1 MSALKFVGKHM
12 KRHKGKIIIS
22 LVLSIVISLVSSLGP
37 YIMKLIVDVGI
48 PEGRIEYILILS
60 SMAVAVYFLYS
71 MGNFLLSYIFTL
83 LSETVNLD
91 IKKEIYNKLMYY
103 PLSFFGNKEK
113 GYILAR
119 TNEINSIKPL
129 FSSTTCKLGLSI
141 IEFVIASVF
150 LFSINTSFT
159 ICIYLFLPIYFLLIK
174 MMMNKTRYIVGK
186 NMEEVATANGTI
198 QQVLSGIEQVK
209 ISNKEKT
216 ESQKINNL
224 NERISKL
231 STKQSVLLNLTS
243 ESIMLIC
250 NIISVLVLVISAI
263 HISKNNMTMGD
274 YFAFSGY
281 LPKLLAPVQALAS
294 SLISIQP
301 AIASLKRLAFV
312 TLAGYFTGPFQTL
325 SLVVPQIN
333 VLKETMIRLKELMNY
348 KSNRKNGTQ
357 HINSFESMEMQQ
369 VTFSYYGSTKP
380 DVENVSMMLK
390 KGEKIA
396 FVGSSGSGKTT
407 ITKLLLNVFSHYQGQ
422 ILVNGE
428 DIKQICKEDIDRI
441 FAIVTQVPMAM
452 NGTIRENV
460 DITNTLTDE
469 EIYHYLDLVELKDDI
484 EKFPLGLNTFVGE
497 NGQNISGGQK
507 QRIAIARALALKPE
521 VIIFDEATSNL
532 DPLTERRICNNLKQL
547 HITQIVVTHRLN
559 AIQDA
564 DTIYVVEKGKI
575 IESGT
580 HVELLQLKGAYYDS
594 VNN

>member
-301 AIASLKRLAFV
+301 AIASLKRLVQYFSEKIEVENDLPYLNISNGQIVFENIEKRLWRVPVIKKEIILKGTTKEIFKRMSEYSFIQEMNSSANVCTKIIFKKPRIIRYGIEV
-312 TLAGYFTGPFQTL
+312 KNVGYWESERVFIPEKNVIITQRKEPMGPFKY
-325 SLVVPQIN
+325 LVVIY
-333 VLKETMIRLKELMNY
+333 VLEKDNQGTKFTYIEEFDVCDNY
-348 KSNRKNGTQ
+348 QN
-357 HINSFESMEMQQ
+357 E
-369 VTFSYYGSTKP
+369 V
-380 DVENVSMMLK
+380 
-390 KGEKIA
+390 EKIYSDISKK
-396 FVGSSGSGKTT
+396 VNPILQK
-407 ITKLLLNVFSHYQGQ
+407 ITDYFNSEH
-422 ILVNGE
+422 IL
-428 DIKQICKEDIDRI
+428 Q
-441 FAIVTQVPMAM
+441 
-452 NGTIRENV
+452 
-460 DITNTLTDE
+460 
-469 EIYHYLDLVELKDDI
+469 
-484 EKFPLGLNTFVGE
+484 
-497 NGQNISGGQK
+497 
-507 QRIAIARALALKPE
+507 
-521 VIIFDEATSNL
+521 
-532 DPLTERRICNNLKQL
+532 
-547 HITQIVVTHRLN
+547 
-559 AIQDA
+559 
-564 DTIYVVEKGKI
+564 
-575 IESGT
+575 
-580 HVELLQLKGAYYDS
+580 
-594 VNN
+594 

>member
-301 AIASLKRLAFV
+301 AIASLKRLV
-312 TLAGYFTGPFQTL
+312 QYF
-325 SLVVPQIN
+325 SEKI
-333 VLKETMIRLKELMNY
+333 E
-348 KSNRKNGTQ
+348 
-357 HINSFESMEMQQ
+357 
-369 VTFSYYGSTKP
+369 
-380 DVENVSMMLK
+380 VENDLPY
-390 KGEKIA
+390 
-396 FVGSSGSGKTT
+396 
-407 ITKLLLNVFSHYQGQ
+407 LN
-422 ILVNGE
+422 
-428 DIKQICKEDIDRI
+428 
-441 FAIVTQVPMAM
+441 
-452 NGTIRENV
+452 
-460 DITNTLTDE
+460 
-469 EIYHYLDLVELKDDI
+469 
-484 EKFPLGLNTFVGE
+484 
-497 NGQNISGGQK
+497 
-507 QRIAIARALALKPE
+507 
-521 VIIFDEATSNL
+521 
-532 DPLTERRICNNLKQL
+532 ICNN
-547 HITQIVVTHRLN
+547 II
-559 AIQDA
+559 
-564 DTIYVVEKGKI
+564 DTKRRKD
-575 IESGT
+575 
-580 HVELLQLKGAYYDS
+580 Q
-594 VNN
+594 

>member
-301 AIASLKRLAFV
+301 AIASLKRLV
-312 TLAGYFTGPFQTL
+312 QYF
-325 SLVVPQIN
+325 SEKI
-333 VLKETMIRLKELMNY
+333 E
-348 KSNRKNGTQ
+348 
-357 HINSFESMEMQQ
+357 
-369 VTFSYYGSTKP
+369 
-380 DVENVSMMLK
+380 VENDLPYLNISNGQIVFENMSFKYEEDSKMIINKLSVK
-390 KGEKIA
+390 IPGKSKVLIKGRN
-396 FVGSSGSGKTT
+396 GSGKTT
-407 ITKLLLNVFSHYQGQ
+407 LLKLIMGLYTNYTGY
-422 ILVNGE
+422 IYIDNK
-428 DIKQICKEDIDRI
+428 DIKNYRKASIRNQISIVSQNIFLFSGTVKENILYS
-441 FAIVTQVPMAM
+441 
-452 NGTIRENV
+452 V
-460 DITNTLTDE
+460 DNFTDYE
-469 EIYHYLDLVELKDDI
+469 LVEALKDS
-484 EKFPLGLNTFVGE
+484 GLAEAFRKGQLNLESNVGE
-497 NGQNISGGQK
+497 NGMLLSGGQR
-507 QRIAIARALALKPE
+507 QMIAIARAIMKKSKIL
-521 VIIFDEATSNL
+521 IFDEATSNL
-532 DPLTERRICNNLKQL
+532 DSKKTDDLYKMIHEKFKESTCI
-547 HITQIVVTHRLN
+547 IVSHDYIDGIRF
-559 AIQDA
+559 D
-564 DTIYVVEKGKI
+564 KI
-575 IESGT
+575 INLDKETSYEKST
-580 HVELLQLKGAYYDS
+580 ID
-594 VNN
+594 

>member
-1 MSALKFVGKHM
+1 MIMSALKFVGKHM

-250 NIISVLVLVISAI
+250 NIISVLSA
-263 HISKNNMTMGD
+263 
-274 YFAFSGY
+274 F
-281 LPKLLAPVQALAS
+281 
-294 SLISIQP
+294 
-301 AIASLKRLAFV
+301 
-312 TLAGYFTGPFQTL
+312 
-325 SLVVPQIN
+325 
-333 VLKETMIRLKELMNY
+333 
-348 KSNRKNGTQ
+348 
-357 HINSFESMEMQQ
+357 
-369 VTFSYYGSTKP
+369 
-380 DVENVSMMLK
+380 
-390 KGEKIA
+390 
-396 FVGSSGSGKTT
+396 
-407 ITKLLLNVFSHYQGQ
+407 
-422 ILVNGE
+422 
-428 DIKQICKEDIDRI
+428 I
-441 FAIVTQVPMAM
+441 FW
-452 NGTIRENV
+452 
-460 DITNTLTDE
+460 
-469 EIYHYLDLVELKDDI
+469 K
-484 EKFPLGLNTFVGE
+484 
-497 NGQNISGGQK
+497 
-507 QRIAIARALALKPE
+507 
-521 VIIFDEATSNL
+521 
-532 DPLTERRICNNLKQL
+532 
-547 HITQIVVTHRLN
+547 
-559 AIQDA
+559 
-564 DTIYVVEKGKI
+564 
-575 IESGT
+575 
-580 HVELLQLKGAYYDS
+580 
-594 VNN
+594 

>member
-60 SMAVAVYFLYS
+60 SMAV
-71 MGNFLLSYIFTL
+71 
-83 LSETVNLD
+83 
-91 IKKEIYNKLMYY
+91 
-103 PLSFFGNKEK
+103 
-113 GYILAR
+113 
-119 TNEINSIKPL
+119 
-129 FSSTTCKLGLSI
+129 
-141 IEFVIASVF
+141 
-150 LFSINTSFT
+150 
-159 ICIYLFLPIYFLLIK
+159 
-174 MMMNKTRYIVGK
+174 
-186 NMEEVATANGTI
+186 
-198 QQVLSGIEQVK
+198 
-209 ISNKEKT
+209 
-216 ESQKINNL
+216 
-224 NERISKL
+224 
-231 STKQSVLLNLTS
+231 
-243 ESIMLIC
+243 
-250 NIISVLVLVISAI
+250 
-263 HISKNNMTMGD
+263 
-274 YFAFSGY
+274 
-281 LPKLLAPVQALAS
+281 
-294 SLISIQP
+294 
-301 AIASLKRLAFV
+301 
-312 TLAGYFTGPFQTL
+312 AGYFTGPFQTL

>member
-301 AIASLKRLAFV
+301 AIASLKRLVQYFSEKIEVENDLPYLNISNGQIVLGNITDNTLHEILSKDDLYSYWTYSKDKVVYCKNCSMRYFCSDCSVFELASHESSNVHNMFCPANIEEKASDISNVEFV
-312 TLAGYFTGPFQTL
+312 GWNKEYL
-325 SLVVPQIN
+325 SLD
-333 VLKETMIRLKELMNY
+333 Y
-348 KSNRKNGTQ
+348 
-357 HINSFESMEMQQ
+357 
-369 VTFSYYGSTKP
+369 
-380 DVENVSMMLK
+380 
-390 KGEKIA
+390 
-396 FVGSSGSGKTT
+396 
-407 ITKLLLNVFSHYQGQ
+407 
-422 ILVNGE
+422 
-428 DIKQICKEDIDRI
+428 
-441 FAIVTQVPMAM
+441 
-452 NGTIRENV
+452 
-460 DITNTLTDE
+460 
-469 EIYHYLDLVELKDDI
+469 
-484 EKFPLGLNTFVGE
+484 
-497 NGQNISGGQK
+497 
-507 QRIAIARALALKPE
+507 
-521 VIIFDEATSNL
+521 
-532 DPLTERRICNNLKQL
+532 
-547 HITQIVVTHRLN
+547 
-559 AIQDA
+559 
-564 DTIYVVEKGKI
+564 
-575 IESGT
+575 
-580 HVELLQLKGAYYDS
+580 
-594 VNN
+594 

>member
-1 MSALKFVGKHM
+1 MG
-12 KRHKGKIIIS
+12 GN
-22 LVLSIVISLVSSLGP
+22 
-37 YIMKLIVDVGI
+37 
-48 PEGRIEYILILS
+48 
-60 SMAVAVYFLYS
+60 AVYLTRNKKCIFNLAKK
-71 MGNFLLSYIFTL
+71 NFGKSKTRNIIT
-83 LSETVNLD
+83 
-91 IKKEIYNKLMYY
+91 
-103 PLSFFGNKEK
+103 
-113 GYILAR
+113 ILAIIL
-119 TNEINSIKPL
+119 TTML
-129 FSSTTCKLGLSI
+129 F
-141 IEFVIASVF
+141 
-150 LFSINTSFT
+150 TSMLT
-159 ICIYLFLPIYFLLIK
+159 IC
-174 MMMNKTRYIVGK
+174 T
-186 NMEEVATANGTI
+186 GTY
-198 QQVLSGIEQVK
+198 Q
-209 ISNKEKT
+209 
-216 ESQKINNL
+216 
-224 NERISKL
+224 
-231 STKQSVLLNLTS
+231 
-243 ESIMLIC
+243 
-250 NIISVLVLVISAI
+250 
-263 HISKNNMTMGD
+263 
-274 YFAFSGY
+274 
-281 LPKLLAPVQALAS
+281 
-294 SLISIQP
+294 SIQ
-301 AIASLKRLAFV
+301 
-312 TLAGYFTGPFQTL
+312 TT
-325 SLVVPQIN
+325 
-333 VLKETMIRLKELMNY
+333 
-348 KSNRKNGTQ
+348 
-357 HINSFESMEMQQ
+357 MEMQQ

>member
-301 AIASLKRLAFV
+301 AIASLKRLV
-312 TLAGYFTGPFQTL
+312 QYF
-325 SLVVPQIN
+325 SEKI
-333 VLKETMIRLKELMNY
+333 E
-348 KSNRKNGTQ
+348 
-357 HINSFESMEMQQ
+357 
-369 VTFSYYGSTKP
+369 
-380 DVENVSMMLK
+380 VENDLPYLNISNGQIVFENMSFKYEEDSKMIINKLSVK
-390 KGEKIA
+390 IPGKSKVLIKGRN
-396 FVGSSGSGKTT
+396 GSGKTT
-407 ITKLLLNVFSHYQGQ
+407 LLKLIMKDSAYSGLYSEIAFIIGIAVIMIDTFFPPEETKVNCVWKIILIAVSIVCMLYFAKKVKTVNEVEEEKKFWPNFFIQWATSLGYINMPVAVIA
-422 ILVNGE
+422 ILVTFDKGKAWTLFMMGVAVILTGLTLIE
-428 DIKQICKEDIDRI
+428 ALVKTSKILKK
-441 FAIVTQVPMAM
+441 
-452 NGTIRENV
+452 ENV
-460 DITNTLTDE
+460 
-469 EIYHYLDLVELKDDI
+469 
-484 EKFPLGLNTFVGE
+484 
-497 NGQNISGGQK
+497 
-507 QRIAIARALALKPE
+507 
-521 VIIFDEATSNL
+521 
-532 DPLTERRICNNLKQL
+532 
-547 HITQIVVTHRLN
+547 
-559 AIQDA
+559 
-564 DTIYVVEKGKI
+564 GKR
-575 IESGT
+575 
-580 HVELLQLKGAYYDS
+580 K
-594 VNN
+594 